1 MTQKKWKNWTQ
12 KLLIIGPDPFIPQ
25 SSPDHSPELM
35 LNIMKSRDQT
45 SVLLSVQITNHFAS
59 LLTSIKTKYSEKIIS
74 CQNGGTNI
82 SWLDILLSNLD
93 LFRDHVSKLLI
104 VKDSLDFQLSLEI
117 VKGWVQKSTNYLFTF
132 ANTSHW
138 SWSTIGNL
146 PQNSSTKFEKKSM
159 AQNQWWPM

>member
-1 MTQKKWKNWTQ
+1 MKKIQKNMFTRFGNK
-12 KLLIIGPDPFIPQ
+12 
-25 SSPDHSPELM
+25 
-35 LNIMKSRDQT
+35 
-45 SVLLSVQITNHFAS
+45 VQITNHFAS

-117 VKGWVQKSTNYLFTF
+117 VKEWVENSKNYLFAF